1 VTTPFRPCA
10 VIPTYDNPRAVRGVV
25 ERVREHLQN
34 VIVVDD
40 GSGPEGRAA
49 CEALARAGLA
59 IVHRLPQNGGKA
71 AAVKAGFD
79 VAAARGFTHAFQVD
93 ADGQHGIA
101 CAPDFLRAAAERPDA
116 LVLGYPIY
124 DATAPRTRTTA
135 RRVTKFF
142 VDLEVGRDRV
152 RDALI
157 GCRVYPIDAARRC
170 RARGNRME
178 FDVEIVVRM
187 ARAGVPIV
195 NLPVQVRYLS
205 ADEGGISHF
214 RPVRDIVRLSW
225 MHSRICTGISMRWFF
240 GKLGL
245 VRSEAR

>member
-1 VTTPFRPCA
+1 MTTPFHPCA
-10 VIPTYDNPRAVRGVV
+10 LIPTFDNPRTVRAVV
-25 ERVREHLQN
+25 EQVREHLRD

-49 CEALARAGLA
+49 CEALAKDGIA
-59 IVHRLPQNGGKA
+59 IVHRLPKNGGKGA
-71 AAVKAGFD
+71 AMKAGFD
-79 VAAARGFTHAFQVD
+79 VAAGYGFTHAFQVD
-93 ADGQHGIA
+93 ADAQHDLA
-101 CAPDFLRAAAERPDA
+101 DAPAFLRAAAERPDA
-116 LVLGYPIY
+116 LVLGYPVY
-124 DATAPRTRTTA
+124 DATAPRTRRTA

-157 GCRVYPIDAARRC
+157 GCRVYPLAAARRC
-170 RARGNRME
+170 GARGNRME

-195 NLPVQVRYLS
+195 NLPVHVRYLS
-205 ADEGGISHF
+205 AGEGGISHF

-225 MHSRICTGISMRWFF
+225 MHSRICTGISMRWVF